1 MISSS
6 KFRANFKSQIRQ
18 FRNKEKN
25 MIRMGGRHRK
35 PGQKDLQINKQTKN
49 MVMERHR
56 EQKKKSWEVCSM
68 TSGFPVSR

>member
-1 MISSS
+1 
-6 KFRANFKSQIRQ
+6 
-18 FRNKEKN
+18 